1 MGMVSWIPVTSAL
14 GWGWVVTRELTE
26 NQMMLTHMI
35 YNYISIKRE
44 IGFMTIQT
52 QLLTMSDAL
61 EDGLLTE

>member
-1 MGMVSWIPVTSAL
+1 M
-14 GWGWVVTRELTE
+14 TRELTE